1 MICRTLHTFLFQCSA
16 RLFRSVSADLLPHS
30 IKSVFSCV
38 QFTEH
43 ERDQVDVGCSHVKS
57 CEVMCSVQVVHVS
70 LSAEEMKMQRKMA
83 RQMRREQR
91 QLKREEHERLRQEIA
106 AADGWQDA
114 IGQLIEAFRCL

>member
-1 MICRTLHTFLFQCSA
+1 M
-16 RLFRSVSADLLPHS
+16 DLLPHS

-43 ERDQVDVGCSHVKS
+43 ERDQA

-114 IGQLIEAFRCL
+114 IGQLIEAFRCLISIFTVCLSAA